1 MIADS
6 TLFATGPVPNPFAS
20 PMSRPDDSSDAQN
33 ASPNTGNPAKSSP
46 EADVAVA
53 LAYAPGGDNA
63 PRVIAKGGGAV
74 AQSIIDIARANGI
87 AIEKNADL
95 ATLLQAVDLD
105 KEIPPEAFAAVAEIL
120 GYLYRANG
128 KLADV
133 AAAHAP
139 EDPS

>member
-1 MIADS
+1 
-6 TLFATGPVPNPFAS
+6 
-20 PMSRPDDSSDAQN
+20 MSRPDDSSHAQN
-33 ASPNTGNPAKSSP
+33 ASPNTADPAKSSP
-46 EADVAVA
+46 DSDVAVA
-53 LAYAPGGDNA
+53 LAYEPRGDRA

-74 AQSIIDIARANGI
+74 AQSIIEVARANGI

-133 AAAHAP
+133 TAAQAE
-139 EDPS
+139 EDL

>member
-1 MIADS
+1 
-6 TLFATGPVPNPFAS
+6 
-20 PMSRPDDSSDAQN
+20 MSRPDDSSDAQN
-33 ASPNTGNPAKSSP
+33 TSPNTRNPAKARP
-46 EADVAVA
+46 DADVAVA
-53 LAYAPGGDNA
+53 LAYNPRGDHA
-63 PRVIAKGGGAV
+63 PRVIAKGGGPV

-105 KEIPPEAFAAVAEIL
+105 KEIPAEAFTAVAEIL

-128 KLADV
+128 KLAEV
-133 AAAHAP
+133 AAVRAE

>member
-1 MIADS
+1 
-6 TLFATGPVPNPFAS
+6 
-20 PMSRPDDSSDAQN
+20 MSRPDDSSEAQN
-33 ASPNTGNPAKSSP
+33 ASSNTGTTAKPDP

-53 LAYAPGGDNA
+53 LAYQPGGDNA

-87 AIEKNADL
+87 AIEKDADL

-128 KLADV
+128 KLAEVV
-133 AAAHAP
+133 AAQAP
-139 EDPS
+139 EEPS

>member
-6 TLFATGPVPNPFAS
+6 TLSATGPVPNPFAS
-20 PMSRPDDSSDAQN
+20 PMSRPDDSSDPQN
-33 ASPNTGNPAKSSP
+33 ASPNTGKPAKTSP
-46 EADVAVA
+46 DADVAVA
-53 LAYAPGGDNA
+53 LAYEPSGDNA
-63 PRVIAKGGGAV
+63 PRVVAKGGGAV
-74 AQSIIDIARANGI
+74 AQSIIEVARANGI

-105 KEIPPEAFAAVAEIL
+105 KEIPSEAFAAVAEIL

-133 AAAHAP
+133 AASQAQ
-139 EDPS
+139 EDPL